1 MSYRSRNDV
10 KTRTMNRMKEVL
22 SIDPDIQ
29 SRRDLDEDDNEAPPV
44 QRRTEMPN
52 NKIQNIRTNRQVQSG
67 AYGTRNATTH
77 KVIISN
83 CASSG
88 IVNILN
94 AIRQHV
100 EVFRPIAPQVKENDI
115 EFYINDS
122 GEAAAIAGMSRRISD
137 KKNRGMKLMIKSTSR
152 ISAPW
157 SILDRSIRDA
167 IVNVLKKRFN
177 AATNTLDLSDFGG
190 DSEFTS
196 KRMLCGLTKNE
207 VIIAIC
213 EIIERD
219 YSTITGL
226 SLKDNRLRSLIYP
239 STLCFRA
246 KNVKILDLSNNE
258 LITLDVLERIGF
270 WNIEKLHIENN
281 PLCTA
286 YTTADVYT
294 RDVQQY
300 LPYVSYLDGVTVEPK
315 AIPRIEEEKRSILL
329 PQIRLGYSD
338 NDNVKSM
345 VETFLTEF
353 YGVYDD
359 DDPVNKRQSLIKAY
373 YEEAE
378 FSYAIGTVENVP
390 YAKGDPNV
398 FSLYVRGSRNIVHEE
413 KWRAYP
419 ERVSHKGAMNIAVQ
433 LSKMPGT
440 KHDKTSFVLDIDFF
454 HDNLCGCTLRGLFR
468 DVPST
473 DENAVKFFMRNFV
486 LVSTGE
492 GQLAIVL
499 DTLSIIPISK
509 TVAVDYRQM
518 LSMAAIMS
526 AELPGTS
533 GLHQPLREQITGVSA
548 IPSIVVTAPP
558 PTPQP
563 VD

>member
-1 MSYRSRNDV
+1 MLFLIIN
-10 KTRTMNRMKEVL
+10 L
-22 SIDPDIQ
+22 Q
-29 SRRDLDEDDNEAPPV
+29 NEAPPV

-77 KVIISN
+77 KVIVSN

-137 KKNRGMKLMIKSTSR
+137 KKNRMKLMIKSTSR

-258 LITLDVLERIGF
+258 
-270 WNIEKLHIENN
+270 
-281 PLCTA
+281 
-286 YTTADVYT
+286 
-294 RDVQQY
+294 
-300 LPYVSYLDGVTVEPK
+300 
-315 AIPRIEEEKRSILL
+315 
-329 PQIRLGYSD
+329 
-338 NDNVKSM
+338 
-345 VETFLTEF
+345 
-353 YGVYDD
+353 
-359 DDPVNKRQSLIKAY
+359 VNHL
-373 YEEAE
+373 
-378 FSYAIGTVENVP
+378 
-390 YAKGDPNV
+390 
-398 FSLYVRGSRNIVHEE
+398 
-413 KWRAYP
+413 
-419 ERVSHKGAMNIAVQ
+419 
-433 LSKMPGT
+433 
-440 KHDKTSFVLDIDFF
+440 
-454 HDNLCGCTLRGLFR
+454 
-468 DVPST
+468 
-473 DENAVKFFMRNFV
+473 NF
-486 LVSTGE
+486 
-492 GQLAIVL
+492 
-499 DTLSIIPISK
+499 
-509 TVAVDYRQM
+509 
-518 LSMAAIMS
+518 
-526 AELPGTS
+526 
-533 GLHQPLREQITGVSA
+533 
-548 IPSIVVTAPP
+548 
-558 PTPQP
+558 
-563 VD
+563 